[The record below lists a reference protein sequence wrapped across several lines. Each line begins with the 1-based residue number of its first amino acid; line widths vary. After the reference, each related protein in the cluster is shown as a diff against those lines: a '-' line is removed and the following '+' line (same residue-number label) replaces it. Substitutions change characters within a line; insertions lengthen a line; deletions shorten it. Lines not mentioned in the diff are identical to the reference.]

1 MQRMAATLS
10 ASATGAVLGLCACLA
25 GCASRTTT
33 SPSGQ
38 GLDPTARSEVAA
50 VSGGA
55 ASGPGSSVLPEVS
68 TRPVPSF
75 PALSLGTARS
85 AESAQGQSI
94 EDLRRALPL
103 ARPLT
108 PLSEDTSRLLSKAA
122 EALARNDLEMAA
134 AAAKEAAQ
142 VSPDRPE
149 PVEVEF
155 LVALGAGRPSDVRA
169 AIARLGELDPRNSIS
184 IAFAGLEGIQNGDDQ
199 AAISAL
205 AWFVGSDALP
215 RRGSVVPLPTAVG
228 ELEEQCALSALRLG
242 QPAAALVALDAAA
255 RAAAD
260 DPAIQARL
268 LLLRADALRAA
279 GRNDEAVEALDDSM
293 ALAATVAELSDPRA
307 TAMARGVALL
317 ASIRLD
323 ELRCAMGN
331 ADESLQD
338 AVEALLRDEADSVA
352 LIRIERVAPAAGVQV
367 RERLAAR
374 LAAISQPTRDLRLA
388 AVRSLLLRDGGAEP
402 LARLVAADARDRAA
416 LRLVMRMLAARGV
429 DRAVS
434 AACAAVIAQPN
445 ELDAVARALLGCG
458 AEVDAILGAL
468 DREGRG
474 AASDALRSRIHG
486 QYGFAE
492 DAFAIADA
500 ARARDRASAVALA
513 ACAFAA
519 AELDDE
525 TLLAEVDDD
534 AIASG
539 NAIARTLAACA
550 FRVGDY
556 ARAGDR
562 AARAVGQDPTD
573 ARARL
578 LGLLASI
585 ELGADRE
592 RALREIRSIADGR
605 DSVAADAFALLADV
619 ERGTRSPS
627 VPRASAGESLPDESS
642 AGEDG
647 TAEAGE
653 SVEVR
658 ATGLPQP
665 REAAQVLLAAANELD
680 RVRHPLAAEC
690 LALAEESDPSLEAAR
705 KLAARTTRPDAPA
718 ALATWTQAMM
728 TDAPGLP
735 SRRRVDASLREPRVS
750 GQIPAGPI
758 AARFDALEL
767 SSDVVRARD
776 RAERTAMRPRTPAAT
791 AAKAESLFAAGDAAG
806 AAQALESVA
815 GLTSGPLPPRAARRM
830 LVVATAIALR
840 DSSLAQ
846 PMQRVATQVA
856 VRLAIVGPEEMAA
869 VMRLAIAARVSESEL
884 ESIAAMLARSC
895 RIGLADSR
903 ERFGSLFGVLLKVDE
918 DPFPIAL
925 LADAL
930 AREGRLDAGLRG
942 FLGNAAVALQ
952 AAAGGPASRSQALL
966 RTLSE
971 QGAPAFTRAGD
982 AETTLAESLL
992 RAASAYLLV
1001 GDAGGS
1007 DELLRAAVSADPTLA
1022 PALNNLAFSMI
1033 ESGKVDAEAVSL
1045 AERAARLT
1053 PDDPSVLDTLGV
1065 VRYHQGRFRDDAA
1078 GPGAITLFRQALR
1091 VDPDDPS
1098 LATLDHL
1105 GDTLWRDGDQAGA
1118 IRCWQQVSQVAKL
1131 RYPPDAIARGLIDF
1145 QRREFGF
1152 QLVAPTEF
1160 VQKEYGRI
1168 VDRAERKL
1176 QEVARGVP
1184 PSVAECRAVP

>member
-1 MQRMAATLS
+1 M
-10 ASATGAVLGLCACLA
+10 
-25 GCASRTTT
+25 
-33 SPSGQ
+33 
-38 GLDPTARSEVAA
+38 
-50 VSGGA
+50 
-55 ASGPGSSVLPEVS
+55 
-68 TRPVPSF
+68 
-75 PALSLGTARS
+75 
-85 AESAQGQSI
+85 
-94 EDLRRALPL
+94 
-103 ARPLT
+103 RPLT
-108 PLSEDTSRLLSKAA
+108 PLSEDASRLLSKAA

-134 AAAKEAAQ
+134 AAATEAAQ
-142 VSPDRPE
+142 AAPDRPE

-205 AWFVGSDALP
+205 AWFVGTDPLP

-255 RAAAD
+255 RAAGD

-268 LLLRADALRAA
+268 LLLRADALRAG
-279 GRNDEAVEALDDSM
+279 GRNDEAIKALDDSI
-293 ALAATVAELSDPRA
+293 ALAATVLERDDQRA
-307 TAMARGVALL
+307 AATARGVSLL

-323 ELRCAMGN
+323 ELHCAIGK
-331 ADESLQD
+331 ADEALQD

-374 LAAISQPTRDLRLA
+374 LALISEPARALRFA
-388 AVRSLLLRDGGAEP
+388 AVRSLLLRDGGVEE

-416 LRLVMRMLAARGV
+416 LRLVMRLLAARGV

-434 AACAAVIAQPN
+434 AACAVVIAQPN

-500 ARARDRASAVALA
+500 ARARDRASSVALA

-539 NAIARTLAACA
+539 DTIARTLAACA
-550 FRVGDY
+550 FRLGDY
-556 ARAGDR
+556 ARARDR
-562 AARAVGQDPTD
+562 ATRAVGRDPTD
-573 ARARL
+573 VRARL
-578 LGLLASI
+578 LELLAAV
-585 ELGADRE
+585 ELGADRD
-592 RALREIRSIADGR
+592 RALREMRVIAAGR

-619 ERGTRSPS
+619 ERGTRSAA
-627 VPRASAGESLPDESS
+627 VPRTPAGESLSGESA
-642 AGEDG
+642 AGEAG

-653 SVEVR
+653 PAQQP

-665 REAAQVLLAAANELD
+665 REAAQALLAAANELD
-680 RVRHPLAAEC
+680 RVRHPLSAEC

-705 KLAARTTRPDAPA
+705 KLAIRAKRPDAPA
-718 ALATWTQAMM
+718 ALATWAQAMM
-728 TDAPGLP
+728 TDAPALP
-735 SRRRVDASLREPRVS
+735 SRRRVDAALHEPRAS
-750 GQIPAGPI
+750 GEIPAGSI
-758 AARFDALEL
+758 AARLDALEL
-767 SSDVVRARD
+767 ASDAVRARD

-791 AAKAESLFAAGDAAG
+791 AAKAESLFAAGDAPG
-806 AAQALESVA
+806 AAKALESVA

-830 LVVATAIALR
+830 LVVATAIAVR

-856 VRLAIVGPEEMAA
+856 VRLASVGPEEMAA
-869 VMRLAIAARVSESEL
+869 VMRLAIAARVSEREL
-884 ESIAAMLARSC
+884 ESIAAMLARAC

-930 AREGRLDAGLRG
+930 AREERFDAGLRG
-942 FLGNAAVALQ
+942 FFGNAAVALQ

-966 RTLSE
+966 FTLSE
-971 QGAPAFTRAGD
+971 QGVPVFTRMGD
-982 AETTLAESLL
+982 AETTLADSLL
-992 RAASAYLLV
+992 RAASAYSLV

-1007 DELLRAAVSADPTLA
+1007 DELLRTAISVDPTLA

-1033 ESGKVDAEAVSL
+1033 ESGKVDAESVSL
-1045 AERAARLT
+1045 AERAAQLA
-1053 PDDPSVLDTLGV
+1053 PDDSSVLDTLGV

-1131 RYPPDAIARGLIDF
+1131 RYPPDAIARGLVDF

-1152 QLVAPTEF
+1152 QLVSATEF

-1184 PSVAECRAVP
+1184 PSIAECRAVP